1 MNEVAAATPLGV
13 ASQNRSARIAVVI
26 PCYRVV
32 AAIAEVIGGI
42 GPEVERIYVVDD
54 GCPDGS
60 GDFVERDNRD
70 PRVRVLRNSTNQG
83 VGGAV
88 MHGYREAVAEGM
100 DVIVKMDGDGQMDA
114 RMLGRLV
121 RPILDGRADYTKGNR
136 FYDLARIGRMPP
148 LRLFGNSALSFMAK
162 FSTGYWGMFDPAN
175 GYTAISARVAAHLPL
190 DKISRRYFFETDMLF
205 RLNLLRAAVIDVPM
219 HAIYGAET
227 SHMKIGRIVPEFL
240 AKHARNFVKR
250 IFYNYFLRDMSLASL
265 ELALGG
271 AMLVFGLCFGAYHW
285 MRALLDGTPTALG
298 IIMFAALPILIGLQL
313 VLAFLAHDIASVP
326 RNAVAQDLPEP
337 ARVDSVRENEP

>member
-1 MNEVAAATPLGV
+1 MNQISDAAHTVIA
-13 ASQNRSARIAVVI
+13 AQSQAARVAVVI
-26 PCYRVV
+26 PSYRV
-32 AAIAEVIGGI
+32 IATIADVIRGI

-54 GCPDGS
+54 GCPDRS
-60 GDFVERDNRD
+60 GDFVLRDNRD
-70 PRVRVLRNSTNQG
+70 PRVRVLRNPVNQG

-88 MHGYREAVAEGM
+88 MRGYREAVAEGM

-136 FYDLARIGRMPP
+136 FYDLSRIGRMPP
-148 LRLFGNSALSFMAK
+148 LRLFGNSVLSFMAK

-175 GYTAISARVAAHLPL
+175 GYTAISGRVAAHLPM

-219 HAIYGAET
+219 HAIYGAES
-227 SHMKIGRIVPEFL
+227 SHLKIGRIVPEFL

-250 IFYNYFLRDMSLASL
+250 IFYNYFLRDLSLASL
-265 ELALGG
+265 ELVLGG
-271 AMLVFGLCFGAYHW
+271 AMLAFGMCFGVYHW
-285 MRALLDGTPTALG
+285 TRAVLDGTPTALG

-326 RNAVAQDLPEP
+326 RTAIARDLPEP
-337 ARVDSVRENEP
+337 AGVDSVRESEP

>member
-1 MNEVAAATPLGV
+1 MNEVAAATPAGV
-13 ASQNRSARIAVVI
+13 ASQNPRARVAVVI
-26 PCYRVV
+26 PCYRVTG
-32 AAIAEVIGGI
+32 AIAGVIGGI
-42 GPEVERIYVVDD
+42 GPEIERIYVVDD

-70 PRVRVLRNSTNQG
+70 PRVRVLRNPVNQG

-88 MHGYREAVAEGM
+88 MRGYREAIAEGM

-121 RPILDGRADYTKGNR
+121 RPILEGRADYTKGNR
-136 FYDLARIGRMPP
+136 FYDLSRIGRMPP
-148 LRLFGNSALSFMAK
+148 LRLFGNSVLSFMAK

-205 RLNLLRAAVIDVPM
+205 RLNLLRAAVTDVPM

-227 SHMKIGRIVPEFL
+227 SHMKIGRIIPEFI
-240 AKHARNFVKR
+240 AKHTRNFVKR

-271 AMLVFGLCFGAYHW
+271 AMLAFGLCFGAYHW
-285 MRALLDGTPTALG
+285 MRAVLAGTPTALG
-298 IIMFAALPILIGLQL
+298 IIMFAALPILVGLQL

-326 RNAVAQDLPEP
+326 RNAIAQDLPEP
-337 ARVDSVRENEP
+337 ASVDAVRENEP